1 MKKGLNKNLFFS
13 MTLDFLEK
21 YIPQAHNSKRTK
33 KTYKDGLTIFRRY
46 VTDEKKISLLDFSF
60 SQCTFDFV
68 LDYRNWLLDVKF
80 ETER

>member
-46 VTDEKKISLLDFSF
+46 VTDEKKIS
-60 SQCTFDFV
+60 
-68 LDYRNWLLDVKF
+68 
-80 ETER
+80 